1 MGKVTQ
7 ISRDRNQSLL
17 WDTCRALE
25 TLLVIAIRGR
35 CAHTNLTF
43 IVRAEAG
50 KCGGND
56 DPFFDIEIK
65 WEQLYLLQEVSV
77 SEYLKIKLYR
87 WRC

>member
-1 MGKVTQ
+1 MGNVTQ

-25 TLLVIAIRGR
+25 TLLVIAIRGS

-43 IVRAEAG
+43 MVRAEAG

-56 DPFFDIEIK
+56 DPFFDIDKVGTTIS
-65 WEQLYLLQEVSV
+65 LARSV
-77 SEYLKIKLYR
+77 SIGVSEDQVV
-87 WRC
+87 